1 MAHPRYSG
9 VLARADLDSFALG
22 EQPAPAHGYEP
33 PPLSSELQILSTA
46 DEVRDA
52 TNQIAGNAHRLI
64 SICTPDMEPAIYD
77 QPAFLET
84 VKRFVLGRAFGKVR
98 VLVRDSARMNASN
111 NRFVSMAR
119 RLTNYLEIRLLP
131 QEMHQQTAAYCI
143 ADDLAVIYRLRADR
157 WDGVSSLNNPPA
169 AQHFLQLFDAGWI
182 GSSTNQQ
189 QQQRVS
195 NG

>member
-1 MAHPRYSG
+1 
-9 VLARADLDSFALG
+9 VLAHADLDSFALG
-22 EQPAPAHGYEP
+22 EQPGPGYGYEP
-33 PPLSSELQILSTA
+33 PPLSNELHILSTA
-46 DEVRDA
+46 DEVRAA
-52 TNQIAGNAHRLI
+52 TNQIAGNARRLI

-84 VKRFVLGRAFGKVR
+84 MKRFVLGRAFGKVR

-119 RLTNYLEIRLLP
+119 RLTNYLEIRLAP
-131 QEMHQQTAAYCI
+131 PEMHQQTAAYCI
-143 ADDLAVIYRLRADR
+143 ADDRAVIYRLRADR

-169 AQHFLQLFDAGWI
+169 AQHFLQQFDAGWI

-189 QQQRVS
+189 QRVS